1 MKCHVVD
8 QSFPKRKGVKEEKVR
23 SISTPGKR
31 LRENQTKAAQGNHG
45 EERVAL
51 GDYILD
57 ISIFFIATHLS
68 VISYTYVCNTP
79 SSCTSSISMVVNLA
93 KWSCTACTYFVYYF
107 M

>member
-8 QSFPKRKGVKEEKVR
+8 QSSLKRKEVKEEKVR

-31 LRENQTKAAQGNHG
+31 SRENQTKAAQGNHG

-57 ISIFFIATHLS
+57 SSIFFIATHLS
-68 VISYTYVCNTP
+68 VISSYTYVCN
-79 SSCTSSISMVVNLA
+79 ILLVLA
-93 KWSCTACTYFVYYF
+93 QVQLVW
-107 M
+107 